1 MITNLEDASQCEHQS
16 AGCTDEEDGSNIEK
30 ECNHSIGDKDGRPKA
45 RKVIEWSEALGKGY
59 YCKVDKST
67 DRCIVVE
74 GDEGVHFQSM
84 QEDLDHYEA
93 RSLELFFFFSNG

>member
-1 MITNLEDASQCEHQS
+1 MIANLEDAGQCEYQS
-16 AGCTDEEDGSNIEK
+16 TGCADEEDGGNIEQK
-30 ECNHSIGDKDGRPKA
+30 CNHSIGDKDDGSKT
-45 RKVIEWSEALGKGY
+45 RKVIEWSEALGERN

-67 DRCIVVE
+67 DRCIVME

-93 RSLELFFFFSNG
+93 RSLELMFFSRG